1 MKNTKMTYP
10 CGGDLPCPETISTR
24 QVQEPNPMVV
34 LVLVLW
40 FISLLPAV
48 CVGVTVLLPWGWQ
61 QNSFIGII
69 FCLSVIIL
77 TPGLMGLN

>member
-1 MKNTKMTYP
+1 
-10 CGGDLPCPETISTR
+10 
-24 QVQEPNPMVV
+24 MVV

-77 TPGLMGLN
+77 TPGLMDSWD